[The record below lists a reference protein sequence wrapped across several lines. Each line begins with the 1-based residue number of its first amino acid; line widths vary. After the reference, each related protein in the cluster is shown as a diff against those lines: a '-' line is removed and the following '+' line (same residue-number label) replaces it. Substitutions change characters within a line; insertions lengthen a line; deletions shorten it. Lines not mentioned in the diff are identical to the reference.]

1 MGLKK
6 ASLLARTG
14 LRERHPG
21 ETVTAPRQGLE
32 AL

>member
-1 MGLKK
+1 MGLRQ

-14 LRERHPG
+14 FRERHPG
-21 ETVTAPRQGLE
+21 ETVTAPRRGLA